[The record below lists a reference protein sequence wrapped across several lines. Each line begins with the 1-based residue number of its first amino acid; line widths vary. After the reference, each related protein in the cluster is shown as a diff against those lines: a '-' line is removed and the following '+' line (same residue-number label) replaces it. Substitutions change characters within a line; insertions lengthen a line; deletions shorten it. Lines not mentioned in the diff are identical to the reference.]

1 MSSTHPTPTHVR
13 MRTLALGVG
22 AATLIAAALHFDE
35 ASAKSVGARPPSE
48 ERRPVLVQEQN
59 RPVIEVTFV
68 LDTTGSMGGLLE
80 GAKQKIWSIA
90 SRIASGQP
98 TPIVRVGLVAFR
110 DQGDEYVTKVF
121 PLTNDL
127 DKVYENLRSF
137 QPDGGGDTPEHV
149 GRGLGEAVSS
159 VHWSQ
164 DSKVMKMI
172 FVVGDAPPQQY
183 QDGWDYRKWAKA
195 AEKKGIVVNTVQCGN
210 DQSTRITFSEIASMG
225 GGTFAAIDSSGGMIA
240 VRTPFD
246 EKIADLTNKISG
258 LSLYA
263 GGRAARRSAESK
275 RTAMASMA
283 PEAAA
288 DRLGY
293 ISKDKGGEGAGAV
306 AAAAA
311 PKTEGTRDLVG
322 DERALEEAEDAELPD
337 ELRGMNRAAQKAEIA
352 RRSKVR
358 TELEKQVVELAKKRD
373 AWLAANA
380 SEKEDSFDAQV
391 MKDVKKRAKSYGI
404 AY

>member
-1 MSSTHPTPTHVR
+1 MDSKHPTPTHLKA
-13 MRTLALGVG
+13 RTLALGLG
-22 AATLIAAALHFDE
+22 AATLVAAALVFDE
-35 ASAKSVGARPPSE
+35 ASAKSVARPQPGD
-48 ERRPVLVQEQN
+48 ERPALVQTQD

-98 TPIVRVGLVAFR
+98 TPRVRVGLVAFR
-110 DQGDEYVTKVF
+110 DIGDEYVTKVF
-121 PLTNDL
+121 PLTDDL
-127 DKVYENLRSF
+127 DQVYENLRGF

-149 GRGLGEAVSS
+149 GRGLGEAVSKLQ
-159 VHWSQ
+159 WSQ

-195 AEKKGIVVNTVQCGN
+195 AEKKGIVVNAVQCGS
-210 DQSTRITFSEIASMG
+210 DQSTRIAFSELASLG

-246 EKIADLTNKISG
+246 DKIAELTNRISG

-263 GGRAARRSAESK
+263 GGRAARRAAESK
-275 RTAMASMA
+275 RMEMASMA

-293 ISKDKGGEGAGAV
+293 LSKAKGGEGSGAV

-311 PKTEGTRDLVG
+311 PAAPGTRDLLADG
-322 DERALEEAEDAELPD
+322 DALDHAEAEELPD
-337 ELRGMNRAAQKAEIA
+337 ELRGMDKAAQKAEVA
-352 RRSKVR
+352 RRSKER

-373 AWLAANA
+373 AWLASNA

-391 MKDVKKRAKSYGI
+391 MKDVKKRAKTYGI

>member
-1 MSSTHPTPTHVR
+1 MESTHPTPTHLKT
-13 MRTLALGVG
+13 RTLALGLG
-22 AATLIAAALHFDE
+22 AAALIAAAFYFDE
-35 ASAKSVGARPPSE
+35 ASAKTVARPQPGAA
-48 ERRPVLVQEQN
+48 RPALIQNQE

-98 TPIVRVGLVAFR
+98 TPKVRVGLVAFR
-110 DQGDEYVTKVF
+110 DVGDDYVTKVF
-121 PLTNDL
+121 PLTDDL

-149 GRGLGEAVSS
+149 GRGLGEAVSKLQ
-159 VHWSQ
+159 WSQ
-164 DSKVMKMI
+164 DGKVMKMI
-172 FVVGDAPPQQY
+172 FVVGDAPPQNY

-195 AEKKGIVVNTVQCGN
+195 AEKKGIVVNAVQCGS
-210 DQSTRITFSEIASMG
+210 DQSTRIAFSELATLG
-225 GGTFAAIDSSGGMIA
+225 AGTFAAIDASGGMIA
-240 VRTPFD
+240 VRTPYD
-246 EKIADLTNKISG
+246 EKIAELTNQISG

-263 GGRAARRSAESK
+263 GGRAARKAAETRRAS
-275 RTAMASMA
+275 MASMA

-306 AAAAA
+306 AMAAA
-311 PKTEGTRDLVG
+311 PAAPGTRDLLADG
-322 DERALEEAEDAELPD
+322 DALDDAEAEELPD
-337 ELRGMNRAAQKAEIA
+337 ELRGLDKPAQKAEVA
-352 RRSKVR
+352 RRSKAR
-358 TELEKQVVELAKKRD
+358 TELEQQVLELAKKRE
-373 AWLAANA
+373 AWIAANA

-391 MKDVKKRAKSYGI
+391 MKDVKKRAKRYGI